1 MNKAVDHLTEPAL
14 RLPLD
19 AIRDLCAQYPV
30 RELALFGSAL
40 GPDFNDE
47 SDIDFLIDF
56 SPHAQVGFLTL
67 AEIQEK
73 LAALLDRP
81 VDLVPRQGLK
91 PVIRQAV
98 LDSARVVYA
107 NRSSGRGTYTSPGP
121 GLLPSAIS

>member
-30 RELALFGSAL
+30 RELALFGSVL

-107 NRSSGRGTYTSPGP
+107 K
-121 GLLPSAIS
+121 